1 MGHELRNLYD
11 AIVAYL
17 TSSILRDR
25 STVGFNPE
33 TSRWVISFEKLSE
46 SEFNDIFN
54 VSYRLGL
61 NPAQWDVSGNSEER
75 HRTIRIVGLTSTQA
89 RDFARA
95 VAARFQ
101 VRA

>member
-1 MGHELRNLYD
+1 MNYGTFTMQSLHTLQAR
-11 AIVAYL
+11 
-17 TSSILRDR
+17 LRDR
-25 STVGFNPE
+25 FTVGFNPE

-54 VSYRLGL
+54 VSSRLGL
-61 NPAQWDVSGNSEER
+61 DPTQWDVSGKAER
-75 HRTIRIVGLTSTQA
+75 HRTIRIASLTSTQA

-101 VRA
+101 GRA